1 MPNCHRETIEESI
14 QLRVWKITETEAEL
28 RQGLTLS
35 PEALERLSQRRSAV
49 HRKGYLAI
57 RQLLKELEIAPHMHQ
72 YDSQGAPYLTDGRFL
87 SISHTK
93 DVAAVALSPTAV
105 GVDLEHYQEKIIKI
119 GPRFLHQNESAD
131 HQKATQME
139 YLTQIWTAKEALYKL
154 YRKPGLHFNTQLC
167 IAPFQKNDAVGS
179 GTVLDEQ
186 QTHRYQLHYRYFED
200 FCLTLATP

>member
-1 MPNCHRETIEESI
+1 MPNCHRETIEDSI
-14 QLRVWKITETEAEL
+14 QLQVWKITESEAEL

-35 PEALERLSQRRSAV
+35 PEALKRLSQRRSSV

-57 RQLLKELEIAPHMHQ
+57 RQLLKALEVAPKTHQ
-72 YDSQGAPYLTDGRFL
+72 YDRQGAPFLTDGRFL

-93 DVAAVALSPTAV
+93 DVAAVVLSPKAV

-119 GPRFLHQNESAD
+119 GPRFLHQEERID
-131 HQKATQME
+131 IQKTTQIE

-154 YRKPGLHFNTQLC
+154 YRKPGLHFNSQLC
-167 IAPFQKNDAVGS
+167 IAPFQKNDALGT
-179 GTVLDEQ
+179 GTVLDDKQ
-186 QTHRYQLHYRYFED
+186 IHRYQLHYRYFED